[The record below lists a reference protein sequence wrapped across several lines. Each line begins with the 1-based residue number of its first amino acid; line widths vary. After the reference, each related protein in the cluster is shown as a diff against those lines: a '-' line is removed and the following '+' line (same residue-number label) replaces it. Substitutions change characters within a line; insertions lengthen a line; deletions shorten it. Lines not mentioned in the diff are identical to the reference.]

1 MKNTKVRLSAS
12 KIKTLDTCSWL
23 FYSKYNL
30 KTPDIGNDG
39 AYRGTIVHL
48 VFELLLKPK
57 HKAKYFNKLKKS
69 PDAIFKCKAVH
80 RHVLSHAKLLGVD
93 DEENLSLIYKMIY
106 VGLNYNFYCKG
117 SKDLKP
123 EEHFE
128 IEGSNFV
135 INGFID
141 KKAFYKNKI
150 DIWDYKSSK
159 SKFNKE
165 EINANYQALMY
176 SLATLKKDGVIPTVK
191 FLFLRFPDS
200 PEQAAPQLTKEELEG
215 FELFL
220 ESLAEQ
226 IAAFDENKAKEN
238 LAKEGKKYR
247 WLCGSDKPG
256 KWICPVRKPFQF
268 YALQD
273 KETGKIIKS
282 AFSEDE
288 LDDKEGKYDIVQ
300 KDYEGCPAWSGMPKS
315 VSPQEAFD
323 FSDF

>member
-30 KTPDIGNDG
+30 KTPDTGNDG

-48 VFELLLKPK
+48 VFELLLNPR

-69 PDAIFKCKAVH
+69 PESIFKCKAVH

-93 DEENLSLIYKMIY
+93 DEENLSLIYQMIY

-159 SKFNKE
+159 AKFNKE
-165 EINANYQALMY
+165 DIESNYQALMY
-176 SLATLKKDGVIPTVK
+176 SLATLKKDGLIPEVK

-200 PEQAAPQLTKEELEG
+200 PEQAAPKLTEEELEG
-215 FELFL
+215 FEMFL
-220 ESLAEQ
+220 SELADLL
-226 IAAFDENKAKEN
+226 ADYDENKALEN
-238 LAKEGKKYR
+238 LAKNGTKYR
-247 WLCGSDKPG
+247 WLCGSEKPG
-256 KWICPVRKPFQF
+256 KWICPVRRSFEFFSLIEKSS
-268 YALQD
+268 
-273 KETGKIIKS
+273 GRIIKS
-282 AFSEDE
+282 AHTENE
-288 LDDKEGKYDIVQ
+288 LEASAGQEIVKQ
-300 KDYEGCPAWSGMPKS
+300 DYEGCPAWNNSFQSKS
-315 VSPQEAFD
+315 KPAFD